1 MQCTM
6 RTNPLEPTKESM
18 LRELCLYH
26 TGELY
31 LTPYAYA
38 HLRQSLLRFYSDQ
51 ALTSIIDG
59 LRKTASQSRG
69 PDLSQRK
76 RIRHVAGR

>member
-1 MQCTM
+1 MATK
-6 RTNPLEPTKESM
+6 RPPESTKESL

-38 HLRQSLLRFYSDQ
+38 HLRQSLLAFYSEP
-51 ALTSIIDG
+51 ALTSIIEG
-59 LRKTASQSRG
+59 LRKTAAQSRG
-69 PDLSQRK
+69 PDLSRRK